1 MYPMISSV
9 EEVRQADALLKE
21 AMADLDARG
30 LAYNPNIQRGIMI
43 EVPAAAMIADLLA
56 AETDFL
62 VSERMIWFSMC
73 WL

>member
-1 MYPMISSV
+1 M
-9 EEVRQADALLKE
+9 KE

-56 AETDFL
+56 AETNFL
-62 VSERMIWFSMC
+62 VSERMIWFNMC